1 MENPPPALPN
11 GWRREEF
18 SRPRGLSNGKY
29 QVHYINESGQR
40 FKNKCMLARFMG
52 SEVNLTPFHWRTGK
66 IDPHLKRKVER
77 MIKLKECPDVNRR
90 LRNDHTIKPPSRQTV
105 SNFKL
110 PVTVYRNQP
119 KESQPVVPPANT
131 VMTRQVQ
138 NQIKQANNHESQRA
152 ALAAAEARANNFKPR
167 QIFWEKRLQ
176 GQHASI
182 NDENYEKF
190 SLPRN
195 IKPLVPEH
203 INDDSVVRAIVTSL
217 YDRNN
222 SIIVTGQSTP
232 KQDIYKNPA
241 IFLDPYQPP
250 TGYIAV
256 DDNDLKK
263 QEERV
268 LHYRKELERIMKLG
282 MSSNITLSSSS
293 SSSAR
298 KKIDNTKIES
308 QSQSQQQNQQ
318 QQQQHEQSQPQ
329 QQSQTENADDNSL
342 KQESEQ
348 LHETKIKTEQQ

>member
-1 MENPPPALPN
+1 MENPPPALPH

-18 SRPRGLSNGKY
+18 SRPKGLSNGKY

-52 SEVNLTPFHWRTGK
+52 NEVNLTPFHWRSGK
-66 IDPHLKRKVER
+66 IDPFLKRKVER
-77 MIKLKECPDVNRR
+77 MLKLKDCPDINRR
-90 LRNDHTIKPPSRQTV
+90 LRNDHTIKPPLRQTV

-119 KESQPVVPPANT
+119 KESQPVLPPANT

-138 NQIKQANNHESQRA
+138 NQIKQANNHDQQRA

-203 INDDSVVRAIVTSL
+203 VSDESVVRAIVTSL

-222 SIIVTGQSTP
+222 SITVTGQSAP
-232 KQDIYKNPA
+232 KHEISKNPA

-250 TGYIAV
+250 TGLISV
-256 DDNDLKK
+256 DDNDLKR

-268 LHYRKELERIMKLG
+268 LHYRRELERI
-282 MSSNITLSSSS
+282 SRFNDDQRPSP
-293 SSSAR
+293 A
-298 KKIDNTKIES
+298 KKEGHKREEEAKKVEVKEG
-308 QSQSQQQNQQ
+308 
-318 QQQQHEQSQPQ
+318 EQ
-329 QQSQTENADDNSL
+329 E
-342 KQESEQ
+342 EEQ
-348 LHETKIKTEQQ
+348 MKTEQE

>member
-1 MENPPPALPN
+1 MDNPPPAFPR

-18 SRPRGLSNGKY
+18 SRPKGLSNGKY

-52 SEVNLTPFHWRTGK
+52 NEVNLTPFHWRTGK
-66 IDPHLKRKVER
+66 IDPYLKRKVER
-77 MIKLKECPDVNRR
+77 MIKLKDCADVNRR
-90 LRNDHTIKPPSRQTV
+90 LRNDHTIKPPLRQTV

-138 NQIKQANNHESQRA
+138 NQIKQANNHDQQRA

-190 SLPRN
+190 NLPRS

-203 INDDSVVRAIVTSL
+203 VNDESVVRAIVTSL

-222 SIIVTGQSTP
+222 SVTVTGQSAP

-250 TGYIAV
+250 TGYITV
-256 DDNDLKK
+256 DDNDLKR

-268 LHYRKELERIMKLG
+268 LHYRRELERIIKMEMADNLNN
-282 MSSNITLSSSS
+282 NID
-293 SSSAR
+293 
-298 KKIDNTKIES
+298 KISEHQETF
-308 QSQSQQQNQQ
+308 
-318 QQQQHEQSQPQ
+318 
-329 QQSQTENADDNSL
+329 
-342 KQESEQ
+342 KQEEGDAQDLKIKSEQ
-348 LHETKIKTEQQ
+348 E

>member
-1 MENPPPALPN
+1 MENPPPALPL

-52 SEVNLTPFHWRTGK
+52 NEVNLTPFHWRTGK
-66 IDPHLKRKVER
+66 IDPFLKRKAER
-77 MIKLKECPDVNRR
+77 MMKLKDCPDVNRR
-90 LRNDHTIKPPSRQTV
+90 LRNDHTIKPPLRQTV

-110 PVTVYRNQP
+110 PVTIYRNQP

-138 NQIKQANNHESQRA
+138 NQIKQANNHDQQRA

-190 SLPRN
+190 NLPRN

-203 INDDSVVRAIVTSL
+203 VNDDSVVRAIVTSL

-222 SIIVTGQSTP
+222 SISVTGQSIP
-232 KQDIYKNPA
+232 KQDINKNPA

-250 TGYIAV
+250 TSYISV
-256 DDNDLKK
+256 DDNDLKR

-268 LHYRKELERIMKLG
+268 LHYRRELERIMKLEILD
-282 MSSNITLSSSS
+282 NINH
-293 SSSAR
+293 
-298 KKIDNTKIES
+298 ID
-308 QSQSQQQNQQ
+308 QQDQKQV
-318 QQQQHEQSQPQ
+318 
-329 QQSQTENADDNSL
+329 L
-342 KQESEQ
+342 KQELEKEEAQQLQEEKTQRPREDEDAQPPIIKSE
-348 LHETKIKTEQQ
+348 HE